1 MTKQEIQEA
10 WVQAIKDCG
19 QSLIDN
25 AEKIAGDYDTQT
37 SVSISML
44 LNPGDVVEIDIS
56 TTYLPKSST
65 KEIVAL
71 PGPQACKIYNA
82 KDY

>member
-44 LNPGDVVEIDIS
+44 LNPGNVVEIDIS

-71 PGPQACKIYNA
+71 P
-82 KDY
+82 

>member
-25 AEKIAGDYDTQT
+25 AEKIAGDYDPQT
-37 SVSISML
+37 SISISML
-44 LNPGDVVEIDIS
+44 LSPGEMVEIDVS
-56 TTYLPKSST
+56 TTYLPKSSI
-65 KEIVAL
+65 KGVVAL
-71 PGPQACKIYNA
+71 PRGLESIFYE
-82 KDY
+82 